1 MENNVHSDELQHH
14 GIKGMRWGQ
23 RRYQNKDG
31 SLTPAGQKR
40 YSKEVEKLKAETAK
54 VKAAEKVAANRAK
67 TQSKLDKLEAK
78 KQELEERKKAL
89 KGDSKSKKEEDPNEG
104 ETPEQR
110 RERLLKSTDPKELYK
125 YKDDLTSFELN
136 ERLQRIDLESRL
148 QGKIPVEHQKNG
160 MDYMNDLK
168 SKIDTATNLYKSV
181 DNAFSTV
188 TNSAIGK
195 TLAKTLGIETPKK
208 GFDPDEFIEKVRSKK
223 ATMDEIEK
231 GSKALRNFKSIED
244 EGNRRDNKKKADADF
259 AKKQAEAE
267 KEAKASEARQK
278 EAQKQVDDYNEK
290 WRKGQSDDK
299 VGKPESSTYNKSGD
313 DIADNKTATGKGS
326 KTARVGIEQV
336 DHVETD
342 GKIYGEGTSKFS
354 GWGKNDTVIDAD
366 YREVVNNAGS
376 RNMSNVS
383 NSTYSIGQSRV
394 AGLLSGPSS
403 SSNSSSNSRS
413 SESSEDLAR
422 RAQKAA
428 DELSKAAK
436 KSSDAVS
443 NVSVDDSF
451 VQDILKRNND
461 LLNR

>member
-31 SLTPAGQKR
+31 SLTPAGLKR
-40 YSKEVEKLKAETAK
+40 YNKEVEKLKAETAK

-89 KGDSKSKKEEDPNEG
+89 KDKSDNDADKAPEE
-104 ETPEQR
+104 TVEQR

-136 ERLQRIDLESRL
+136 ERLQRIDLEARL
-148 QGKIPVEHQKNG
+148 QGKIPVEHQKTG
-160 MDYMNDLK
+160 MDYMNDLRG
-168 SKIDTATNLYKSV
+168 KIDTATNLYRSV

-208 GFDPDEFIEKVRSKK
+208 GFNPDEFIAK
-223 ATMDEIEK
+223 ARERKLTMEELEK
-231 GSKALRNFKSIED
+231 GNKALKNLKSVED
-244 EGNRRDNKKKADADF
+244 EGNRRDNKKKADEDF

-267 KEAKASEARQK
+267 KAAKDSEARKK
-278 EAQKQVDDYNEK
+278 EAQKQVDDYNKK
-290 WRKGQSDDK
+290 WRKGESDDK
-299 VGKPESSTYNKSGD
+299 VGEPESSTYSKTGD
-313 DIADNKTATGKGS
+313 DIADNKTATGRGS
-326 KTARVGIEQV
+326 KTTRLGIEQI
-336 DHVETD
+336 DRAETD

-394 AGLLSGPSS
+394 AGLLSGPTK
-403 SSNSSSNSRS
+403 SSNSSSNSKS

-436 KSSDAVS
+436 KSSEAVS

-451 VQDILKRNND
+451 VQDILKRNDD